1 MTSVSTTTK
10 LTCTLANGKT
20 VELTTE
26 DCVAI
31 LNAMARRRML
41 CVMCEEI
48 PAGYSDIWTEECCAW
63 KYDGEGDDCV
73 VLAANTGDF
82 VSATPVQKKAKKTTR
97 PAKRKATK

>member
-1 MTSVSTTTK
+1 MTSVSTKTK
-10 LTCTLANGKT
+10 LTCELASGKK

-41 CVMCEEI
+41 CVMCEDI

-63 KYDGEGDDCV
+63 RYDGEGDECI
-73 VLAANTGDF
+73 VLAANTAEF
-82 VSATPVQKKAKKTTR
+82 TEATPVQKKRAARKSVAKK
-97 PAKRKATK
+97 K

>member
-1 MTSVSTTTK
+1 MTSVKTTT
-10 LTCTLANGKT
+10 TLKCELASGKS

-41 CVMCEEI
+41 CVMCEDI

-63 KYDGEGDDCV
+63 KYDGEGDECV
-73 VLAANTGDF
+73 VLAANTADF
-82 VSATPVQKKAKKTTR
+82 TEATPVAKKT
-97 PAKRKATK
+97 AKKVAKKK